1 MKCYLIKHSFK
12 IMRAI
17 SFSFHCNNDLF
28 IFLKIYIKTRGKI
41 MDYDIIYI
49 GSGNAAWQGGRF
61 LRKKGLKVLIIEE
74 GLYGGTCANR
84 GCNSKAILDA
94 PYEIK
99 ALTDN
104 FEGVGKSG
112 DFEVDW
118 PSLMKFKRKRIA
130 GMSVFLDGKFDEY
143 DLDVAHGKG
152 IIIDEHTVQVGEKQ
166 FTTDKI
172 VICTGLKPVIP
183 DIKGSQYLHDSND
196 FLDIEELPK
205 HTIIIGAGF
214 VGMEFASILA
224 EAGLTADIIIRGN
237 MALKFFHQPYVQ
249 RVIEILKEKNIR
261 FHFNESVE
269 EIINNIEIDNPEAKV
284 LNVTSAQNSD
294 KNLRDPEAKIDNK
307 AYEDGFTVKCESGL
321 TLTGDYV
328 ISAIGRTA
336 NVEDIGLENVGLSY
350 TKQGI
355 KVNGHLQTEVPNI
368 YASGDVADTGIA
380 KLVTVAIHHSKYLAK
395 ELLGEADE
403 IIYPAIPAVAYT
415 IPRIATVGVPAYVA
429 DKSDEYD
436 VHTIRYGNSYS
447 LILKNDLTAEAKVI
461 VDKNLQIVGAEIYAA
476 DAENVANMFAFI
488 INKKITLEELDYMI
502 YAFPSSSSVC
512 LYKLHNI
519 HYDL

>member
-1 MKCYLIKHSFK
+1 
-12 IMRAI
+12 
-17 SFSFHCNNDLF
+17 
-28 IFLKIYIKTRGKI
+28 

-49 GSGNAAWQGGRF
+49 GSGNASWQGARF
-61 LRKKGLKVLIIEE
+61 LRKEGLKILIVEE
-74 GLYGGTCANR
+74 SLYGGTCANR
-84 GCNSKAILDA
+84 GCNSKALLDA

-112 DFEVDW
+112 NFEVDW
-118 PSLMKFKRKRIA
+118 PALMKFKQKRIA
-130 GMSVFLDGKFDEY
+130 NMAPFLDGKFKEY

-152 IIIDEHTVQVGEKQ
+152 IILDEHTVQVGDDK

-172 VICTGLKPVIP
+172 VIATGLIPVIP
-183 DIKGSQYLHDSND
+183 DITGKEYLHDSTD
-196 FLDIEELPK
+196 FLDIAELPK

-224 EAGLTADIIIRGN
+224 EAGLEADVIIRGD
-237 MALKFFHQPYVQ
+237 MALKYFHQPYVQ
-249 RVIEILKEKNIR
+249 KVIEILKEKNIR
-261 FHFNESVE
+261 FHFNQTVK
-269 EIINNIEIDNPEAKV
+269 EIIKSDDVVIDNPEARI
-284 LNVTSAQNSD
+284 LNVKEGLNVDDT
-294 KNLRDPEAKIDNK
+294 LRDPDARIDNR
-307 AYEDGFTVKCESGL
+307 AYENAFTVNCESGL
-321 TLTGDYV
+321 SITGDYV
-328 ISAIGRTA
+328 ISAAGRKA
-336 NVEDIGLENVGLSY
+336 NVEGIGLENVGLES

-355 KVNGHLQTEVPNI
+355 KVNGHLQTKVPNI
-368 YASGDVADTGIA
+368 YASGDVADTGVA

-395 ELLGEADE
+395 ELLGDADE
-403 IIYPAIPAVAYT
+403 ITYPVVPAVAYT

-429 DKSDEYD
+429 DESDEYE

-447 LILKNDLTAEAKVI
+447 LELKNDTTAEAKVI
-461 VDKNLQIVGAEIYAA
+461 VDKDLQIVGAEIYAT

>member
-1 MKCYLIKHSFK
+1 
-12 IMRAI
+12 
-17 SFSFHCNNDLF
+17 
-28 IFLKIYIKTRGKI
+28 
-41 MDYDIIYI
+41 MDYDVIYI

-61 LRKKGLKVLIIEE
+61 LRKAGLKILIIEE
-74 GLYGGTCANR
+74 SLYGGTCANR
-84 GCNSKAILDA
+84 GCNSKALLDA
-94 PYEIK
+94 PFEIK

-112 DFEVDW
+112 NFEVDW
-118 PSLMKFKRKRIA
+118 PALMKFKQKRIA
-130 GMSVFLDGKFDEY
+130 NMAPFLDGKFKEY

-152 IIIDEHTVQVGEKQ
+152 IIVDEHTVRVGDET

-172 VICTGLKPVIP
+172 VIATGLKPVIP
-183 DIKGSQYLHDSND
+183 DIKGKEYLHDSTD
-196 FLDIEELPK
+196 FLDIAELPK
-205 HTIIIGAGF
+205 HAVIIGAGF

-224 EAGLTADIIIRGN
+224 EAGMTADVIIRGN
-237 MALKFFHQPYVQ
+237 MALKYFHQPYVQ
-249 RVIEILKEKNIR
+249 NVIEILKQKNIR
-261 FHFNESVE
+261 FHFNEQVTE
-269 EIINNIEIDNPEAKV
+269 VLKAENVIIDNPEERI
-284 LNVTSAQNSD
+284 LNVEKGLNSD
-294 KNLRDPEAKIDNK
+294 DDLRDPDAKIDNR
-307 AYEDGFTVKCESGL
+307 AYENAFTVNCESGL
-321 TLTGDYV
+321 SITGDYV
-328 ISAIGRTA
+328 IAAMGREA
-336 NVEDIGLENVGLSY
+336 NVAEIGLENVGLTY
-350 TKQGI
+350 TKNGI

-403 IIYPAIPAVAYT
+403 ITYPVIPAVAYT

-429 DKSDEYD
+429 EKSDEYD

-447 LILKNDLTAEAKVI
+447 LELKNDTTAEAKVI
-461 VDKNLQIVGAEIYAA
+461 VDMDLNIVGAEIYAA

-488 INKKITLEELDYMI
+488 INKKITLDELDYMI

>member
-1 MKCYLIKHSFK
+1 
-12 IMRAI
+12 
-17 SFSFHCNNDLF
+17 
-28 IFLKIYIKTRGKI
+28 
-41 MDYDIIYI
+41 MDYDVIYI

-61 LRKKGLKVLIIEE
+61 LRKAGLKILIIEE
-74 GLYGGTCANR
+74 SLYGGACANR
-84 GCNSKAILDA
+84 GCNSKALLDA

-99 ALTDN
+99 ALADN
-104 FEGVGKSG
+104 FEGVGKAG
-112 DFEVDW
+112 NFEVDW

-130 GMSVFLDGKFDEY
+130 NMAPFLDGKFEEY

-152 IIIDEHTVQVGEKQ
+152 VIIDEHTVQVGEKQ

-172 VICTGLKPVIP
+172 VIATGLKPVIP
-183 DIKGSQYLHDSND
+183 DIKGKEYLHDSTD
-196 FLDIEELPK
+196 YLDIDELPE
-205 HTIIIGAGF
+205 HAIIIGAGF

-224 EAGLTADIIIRGN
+224 EAGHSADVIIRGN
-237 MALKFFHQPYVQ
+237 MALKYFHQPYVEK
-249 RVIEILKEKNIR
+249 VIEILKEKNIR
-261 FHFNESVE
+261 FHFNQTVKEVISNVE
-269 EIINNIEIDNPEAKV
+269 IENPTERV

-294 KNLRDPEAKIDNK
+294 EFLRDPEAKINNR
-307 AYEDGFTVKCESGL
+307 AYENGFTVKCDSGL

-328 ISAIGRTA
+328 VAAMGRTA
-336 NVEDIGLENVGLSY
+336 NVEDIGLENVGLTY
-350 TKQGI
+350 TSKGV

-368 YASGDVADTGIA
+368 YASGDVADTGIP

-403 IIYPAIPAVAYT
+403 ITYPVVPAVAFT

-429 DKSDEYD
+429 EKSDEYD
-436 VHTIRYGNSYS
+436 VHQIRYGNSYS
-447 LILKNDLTAEAKVI
+447 LELKNDTTAEAKVI
-461 VDKNLQIVGAEIYAA
+461 VDKDLQIVGAEIYAA

>member
-1 MKCYLIKHSFK
+1 
-12 IMRAI
+12 
-17 SFSFHCNNDLF
+17 
-28 IFLKIYIKTRGKI
+28 

-49 GSGNAAWQGGRF
+49 GSGNASWQGARF
-61 LRKKGLKVLIIEE
+61 LRKAGLKILIVEE
-74 GLYGGTCANR
+74 SLYGGTCANR
-84 GCNSKAILDA
+84 GCNSKALLDA

-112 DFEVDW
+112 NFEVNWSD
-118 PSLMKFKRKRIA
+118 LMRFKQKRIA
-130 GMSVFLDGKFDEY
+130 NMAPFLDGKFKEY

-152 IIIDEHTVQVGEKQ
+152 IIVDEHTVKVGNETY
-166 FTTDKI
+166 TTDKI
-172 VICTGLKPVIP
+172 VIATGLKPFIP
-183 DIKGSQYLHDSND
+183 DIPGKEYLHDSTD
-196 FLDIEELPK
+196 YLDILELPK
-205 HTIIIGAGF
+205 HAIIIGAGF

-224 EAGLTADIIIRGN
+224 EAGHSADVIIRGD
-237 MALKFFHQPYVQ
+237 MALKYFHQPYVEK
-249 RVIEILKEKNIR
+249 VIEILEKKNIR
-261 FHFNESVE
+261 FHFNQTVKEVIKDDSVV
-269 EIINNIEIDNPEAKV
+269 IDDPEAKI
-284 LNVTSAQNSD
+284 LNFENAQNTD
-294 KNLRDPEAKIDNK
+294 EFLRDPEAKIDNK
-307 AYEDGFTVKCESGL
+307 AYENGFTVNLDSGL
-321 TLTGDYV
+321 SLTGDYV
-328 ISAIGRTA
+328 VAAMGRVP
-336 NVEDIGLENVGLSY
+336 NVEGIGLENVGLTWSN
-350 TKQGI
+350 KGI

-403 IIYPAIPAVAYT
+403 ITYPVVPAVAYT
-415 IPRIATVGVPAYVA
+415 IPRIATVGVPAYIA
-429 DKSDEYD
+429 DESDEYD

-447 LILKNDLTAEAKVI
+447 LELKNDTTAEAKVI
-461 VDKNLQIVGAEIYAA
+461 VDKDLQIVGVEIYAA

>member
-1 MKCYLIKHSFK
+1 
-12 IMRAI
+12 
-17 SFSFHCNNDLF
+17 
-28 IFLKIYIKTRGKI
+28 
-41 MDYDIIYI
+41 MDYDVIYI

-61 LRKKGLKVLIIEE
+61 LRKAGLKILIVEE
-74 GLYGGTCANR
+74 SLYGGTCANR
-84 GCNSKAILDA
+84 GCNSKALLDA

-112 DFEVDW
+112 NFEVDW

-130 GMSVFLDGKFDEY
+130 NMAPFLDGKFKEY

-152 IIIDEHTVQVGEKQ
+152 VIVDEHTVKVGDETY
-166 FTTDKI
+166 TTDKI
-172 VICTGLKPVIP
+172 IICTGLKPVIP
-183 DIKGSQYLHDSND
+183 DIPGKEYLHDSTD
-196 FLDIEELPK
+196 YLDMDELPN
-205 HTIIIGAGF
+205 HAIIIGAGF

-224 EAGLTADIIIRGN
+224 EAGLGADVILRGD
-237 MALKFFHQPYVQ
+237 MALKYFHQPYVQ

-261 FHFNESVE
+261 FHFNEQVSEV
-269 EIINNIEIDNPEAKV
+269 INNIEIDNPESKV
-284 LNVTSAQNSD
+284 LNFENAQNTD
-294 KNLRDPEAKIDNK
+294 ELLRDPEARIDNK
-307 AYEDGFTVKCESGL
+307 AYENGFTVKCESGL
-321 TLTGDYV
+321 ELTGDYV
-328 ISAIGRTA
+328 VAAIGRTA
-336 NVEDIGLENVGLSY
+336 NVEDIGLENVGLTY

-403 IIYPAIPAVAYT
+403 ITYPVVPAVAYT

-429 DKSDEYD
+429 EKSEEYD

-447 LILKNDLTAEAKVI
+447 LELKNDTTAEAKVI
-461 VDKNLQIVGAEIYAA
+461 VDKDLQIVGAEIYAA